1 MSRQPVLCKSENL
14 STSRVSL
21 SSSVSGLVE
30 TPFDIILIKQ
40 ARLAEPTTFI
50 FAFEAEGWVD
60 RLKRP
65 ILCNAG

>member
-1 MSRQPVLCKSENL
+1 MSRQPVLRKSENP

-21 SSSVSGLVE
+21 AE

-50 FAFEAEGWVD
+50 FAFGAKG
-60 RLKRP
+60 
-65 ILCNAG
+65 